1 MFLQRRNMYPR
12 FDKVKVHTGYELRED
27 VTGGYKS
34 NFDDTNRFTYKKKK
48 NPSLQILF
56 YPQKLSV

>member
-1 MFLQRRNMYPR
+1 MYPR

-34 NFDDTNRFTYKKKK
+34 NFDDTNRFTYKKKRIPLSKYYFTPK
-48 NPSLQILF
+48 N
-56 YPQKLSV
+56 

>member
-34 NFDDTNRFTYKKKK
+34 NFDDTNRFTYKKKRIPLSKYYFTPK
-48 NPSLQILF
+48 N
-56 YPQKLSV
+56 